1 MHGDHALPPA
11 QEIEAV
17 VHIARDVHD
26 VIRFLLQFSLDTEIV
41 LKDIFG
47 RYRLVGQVDGVHL
60 DAHPSHFPLDGL
72 KHPADGRAGAL
83 APVDE

>member
-72 KHPADGRAGAL
+72 KHTADGRAGAL